1 MKTVLSEELKRRGL
15 SDYVTDVQELI
26 DMVEDADE
34 ITVESLEDMKFMIQ
48 DLNTGYSEVM
58 SQIESITRPNLY
70 LRLVKKIGLVNF
82 IALEVSGINVPG
94 LFDEFILPEKYDDSS
109 ELDDE
114 IIEYFMAQGSMLALM
129 FEIFDDYDVE

>member
-26 DMVEDADE
+26 DMVEDVDE
-34 ITVESLEDMKFMIQ
+34 ITVESLEDMEFMIK

-82 IALEVSGINVPG
+82 IALEVSGISVPG
-94 LFDEFILPEKYDDSS
+94 LFDEFIPSEDYDNSS

-114 IIEYFMAQGSMLALM
+114 IVDHFMERGSFFALVFEML
-129 FEIFDDYDVE
+129 DDYDVE

>member
-1 MKTVLSEELKRRGL
+1 
-15 SDYVTDVQELI
+15 
-26 DMVEDADE
+26 
-34 ITVESLEDMKFMIQ
+34 MIQ

-82 IALEVSGINVPG
+82 IALEISGISVPG